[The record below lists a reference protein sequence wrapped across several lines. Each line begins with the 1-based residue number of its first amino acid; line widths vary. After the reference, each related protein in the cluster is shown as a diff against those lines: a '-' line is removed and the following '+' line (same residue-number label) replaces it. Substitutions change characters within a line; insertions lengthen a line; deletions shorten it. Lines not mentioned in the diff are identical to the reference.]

1 MNWAESYKVARA
13 KRRGVHGRKSRG
25 ITQRYGADSAGRR
38 VSAARQWRR
47 NLQRGQRGDQRGK
60 GEAPQR
66 LYRFGGGRRAPP
78 LFFPSFFFLWFLRR
92 RRRRRGREPRPEYEL
107 HVLAGERLQ
116 RALQLVLVGYLDRE
130 ERVGIGRMARPD

>member
-13 KRRGVHGRKSRG
+13 NRRGVHGSKSCG
-25 ITQRYGADSAGRR
+25 ITKRYGADSAGRR

-66 LYRFGGGRRAPP
+66 LFRFGGRGRAP
-78 LFFPSFFFLWFLRR
+78 FF
-92 RRRRRGREPRPEYEL
+92 Y
-107 HVLAGERLQ
+107 
-116 RALQLVLVGYLDRE
+116 ALPF
-130 ERVGIGRMARPD
+130 MP